1 MMACDKI
8 TKVLQKVRIYNIT
21 PFATKFCMF
30 IMVEML
36 YILFARRC
44 MLNKILVEIS
54 VRYNLTGSAYFYYLC
69 MGHFTTDLC
78 IFLSRHTFTHYCIG
92 HFPTD
97 LRIILSHFVAK
108 DVYALSGGIKQG

>member
-1 MMACDKI
+1 MRTHFKPLW
-8 TKVLQKVRIYNIT
+8 TQSRYFHQRVLQKARIYNIT

-54 VRYNLTGSAYFYYLC
+54 VRYNLTGSA
-69 MGHFTTDLC
+69 
-78 IFLSRHTFTHYCIG
+78 
-92 HFPTD
+92 
-97 LRIILSHFVAK
+97 
-108 DVYALSGGIKQG
+108 